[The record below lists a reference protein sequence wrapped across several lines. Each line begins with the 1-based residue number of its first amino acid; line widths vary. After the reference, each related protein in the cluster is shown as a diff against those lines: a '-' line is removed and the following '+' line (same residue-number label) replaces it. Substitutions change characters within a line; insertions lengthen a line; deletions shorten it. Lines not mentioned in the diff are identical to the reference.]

1 MSVMPSLIAAVFDNT
16 FRGSREGEGWRVS
29 SVPRDI
35 ATVHHISTGAFACS
49 IEGVTGVDGRGF
61 CNHIIFLRAGKLSVD
76 QHGHQH
82 RLLAG
87 DIFVACAWQPM
98 ALAGSGKVD
107 MLVITLPAWWS
118 MQRFMDEF
126 QVLPDLY
133 ISKEYFAAP
142 IIAALAQLIL
152 DLDAHDTL
160 AMSQGLTMIAD
171 LLRTALAAGTKAK
184 AVMPRARGRMGEIL
198 WFIALNIEQRG
209 LSAQDAAVN
218 LKCSVRTIYNT
229 CAAHGTSFSAL
240 VIETR
245 LVSAQY
251 RLIRTNERI
260 SQIAYDVGFASLSH
274 FSRLFRARFGIT
286 AKTMSAGNRAEI
298 IASRQA

>member
-35 ATVHHISTGAFACS
+35 ATVHHISTGAFACFA
-49 IEGVTGVDGRGF
+49 GVTGVGARGF
-61 CNHIIFLRAGKLSVD
+61 CTHIIFLRAGKLSVD
-76 QHGHQH
+76 QHGNQ
-82 RLLAG
+82 RSLLAG
-87 DIFVACAWQPM
+87 DIFVACAWHPM

-107 MLVITLPAWWS
+107 MLVITLPGWWS
-118 MQRFMDEF
+118 MQRFMDKF

-142 IIAALAQLIL
+142 LIADLGQLIL
-152 DLDAHDTL
+152 DLKEDDTL
-160 AMSQGLTMIAD
+160 AIPQALTMIAD
-171 LLRTALAAGTKAK
+171 LLRTALAAGTKAETI
-184 AVMPRARGRMGEIL
+184 MPRARGRMGEVL
-198 WFIALNIEQRG
+198 WFIARNIERRG

-218 LKCSVRTIYNT
+218 LKCSARTIYNT

-251 RLIRTNERI
+251 QLVRSNERI
-260 SQIAYDVGFASLSH
+260 SQIAYNVGFSSLSH
-274 FSRLFRARFGIT
+274 FSRLFRARFGVT